1 MNFFN
6 GAVSYIAGAPAAPT
20 AAIPRLVDRVASS
33 TLPRDRRAALADL
46 AAAVVTSPRAQM
58 EMCESGL
65 KVVYAVLEQDR
76 DFDETLRVVLDVLI
90 GACGVLEWRDVEADG
105 DGGGMGEKETVD
117 AKRRWE
123 RKSAE
128 AAGMGTDVFLG
139 LPGAMR
145 LLLELLDNP
154 DVIIKCSTIE
164 LLTAMTANAAE
175 TTQSAV
181 LSSEEAVAKIAD
193 LLETANPIVRTNATL
208 LLSALADGSGEICK
222 IVAFSGVLETLFR
235 ILMATTVGWSGD
247 GNPRYDDVRPGMDA
261 TALADGADPEG
272 AMAVGDTLVL
282 VRNLLRGSSSTQSL
296 MRDSGCIPKL
306 AHVLSYTA
314 DCSAS
319 FSPAALAALNG
330 PAEATA
336 VQNYTN
342 LLLAL
347 ECVTALVDGDG
358 RDLSRNRSACAASG
372 VFRTVM
378 QLCFALPTGGDV
390 GERTLLRVTA
400 MIAAS
405 GLVVGQDDIRALFAS
420 PMSALS
426 GVGRSRSPQIACVDV
441 VTADESPAVRA
452 AAHQLLMASLMA
464 DPALKLPTASFLNAL
479 VTESESFGGPPSPSA
494 SSAAGGGV
502 ATALKA
508 AVVGWPNEMDGA
520 GVFYTSCTVAW
531 VTARI
536 RGARE
541 RLLASK
547 MSGGSG
553 DALLSRAVR
562 ALGQAVREDAP
573 APVRISLLRLVCT
586 WLHGS
591 SSAVSAFLSSAM
603 HLPLVMEMVMKK
615 SSSRSDAAASI
626 HVQGLSA
633 LLLAVCLDGADGDDS
648 ATDSGFVSGGGGA
661 STVIPRGTLVDIV
674 RNRIGVATFT
684 ARLDELR
691 ATPAFLAAKSGELGE
706 TEPLKMV
713 EKERASPGAYK
724 RGELG
729 HELWYDADFVELVE
743 DVYAKVGAR
752 VIELVAQPDQGVIS
766 GNGGGDVTANDGSA
780 LTVRQGMRREV
791 MTATNSV
798 TPSTMN
804 MPMIESSSRDDVLV
818 SYKELIRTQDG
829 SLADAR
835 ARVGELEA
843 ALKEAQLE
851 LDAQNRVGAD
861 GASRTERERLIA
873 ENAALQEKAATLED
887 VVEEKTSEF
896 AALSDAYSAL
906 EQMGANAENEEAA
919 AEREQGLL
927 REVELLR
934 RDKASTM
941 SEFYA
946 ECDKVT
952 RLEQVRSRLELTEQ
966 TSMSQLRAV
975 EKERDSLRAGGDIDD
990 DSITAADWRRRAEAS
1005 EGQLGGVQSALNR
1018 CEETVEELRGRTRGL
1033 EDSYQESNTRAST
1046 LSSALEQIK
1055 IEAAQAVA
1063 ARKREA
1069 SMARE
1074 GVSATQRAH
1083 EDEVSAL
1090 RAEMQTLAL
1099 KIREEHEASASAS
1112 GNVAG
1117 VASAPD
1123 AAVREVES
1131 LSAELVDV
1139 RNAMEEWKQRATS
1152 SQRKC
1157 EDANRALDRERAENQ
1172 RLAAVARDA
1181 QAQVQSSR
1189 SELET
1194 LQNDSSAN
1202 MDDFTIAT
1210 DRVTELEKQC
1220 ADMEEMRCR
1229 SLEELTHLK
1238 EEVATRTEQTIRL
1251 SGNVYEA
1258 EEACESAQAKLA
1270 AAEARISELE
1280 AGTTVSSLGDAHSEP
1295 NGEHSIA
1302 QPSTSSKYLRP
1313 PRSEEDDEYISA
1325 LSEEIMTLK
1334 EKIVSLE
1341 EAVDDARDKEG
1352 LSSAIALDR
1361 DEALTRLQTVEGELA
1376 SVAEEKAGLKEQ
1388 LVALE
1393 DRLLSL
1399 GEAEEAKR
1407 VLTERVGELEQALV
1421 AAESLPPT
1429 AGSTYSSPY
1438 SPRSDSEKRDRF
1450 GHDDNIVSSMR
1461 RELDEKKV
1469 LVKELENSLISM
1481 ADGERDGKKTLAEL
1495 EKQVSEA
1502 ETLLSVVSS
1511 EKTEQAERLSVM
1523 DMELDGLRSD
1533 KEALT
1538 IQVSSLTERAVLAE
1552 QAANSASNT
1561 APDSS
1566 HADALKAAEDKL
1578 RDLAIVQSA
1587 KTSRLS
1593 DAEQE
1598 ILGLNAQLSEAIE
1611 SKELQVEEVGKAK
1624 LDAVSL
1630 EGRVDELQCDLAK
1643 GVLECQSLTSQLAE
1657 ALQKLS
1663 EGADRILTLESEV
1676 SSLNA
1681 QFAETEKSRDV
1692 ALKDLEESKQEL
1704 QNVEV
1709 MRSTAMLELSV
1720 LSNAGAGAKEEI
1732 NLLKAAL
1739 ADSAKACPPNAETVV
1754 EAPVGEAA
1762 EAEIRELKRALRDA
1776 AKSVNASSKELTEH
1790 EELLVQ
1796 LSDDKSSLLR
1806 DLDAS
1811 RAEVESLRQN
1821 IRQADEEK
1829 LRLEQRRSP
1838 DLISSSATG
1847 AVPSLALSSTVDSEA
1862 LVDLAAAKRSV
1873 AELEGNMGRLETKQ
1887 KDFVVAK
1894 KEDRALITSLVDKL
1908 SLAKDEVSQIQKE
1921 ADRRAEVLMSE
1932 LEATR
1937 VSDSSDA
1944 TVLSTYRAENSK
1956 LRERLSRSGAEFVE
1970 IRSTLQ
1976 EQVDS
1981 LSVDL
1986 LLKTQAVT
1994 KLQKEKVEA
2003 IQQLTAARE
2012 SMSSSDTANEQLQAS
2027 YDGKSSELRLLT
2039 AELGRVQS
2047 DMTDS
2052 ASAHVA
2058 AVAKIAKERSDNAS
2072 SHAVEMAAAR
2082 SEIEAL
2088 TVSLQVTRAEA
2099 DQAKAELSLDVEA
2112 KRQRISELEHEL
2124 VKSCTALEVAEKDI
2138 RELNFANRE
2147 AVASAK
2153 AKVVAFEEELL
2164 ALKTSLNESMD
2175 ALRALQSVG
2184 AAEAAALTA
2193 ERDELKNDLAV
2204 AESKTVASESKLAGV
2219 TRALANVRAEL
2230 SAAEKSLSSSQ
2241 KSLATLEEERAKLN
2255 EESKALEEKI
2265 SNLESLV
2272 VQGDTNLAAALGDIK
2287 RGEVA
2292 HTLLLKE
2299 VTDAQ
2304 EKSSSLEAALSRRD
2318 EENGRLRIARG
2329 RLEEEADILRT
2340 DLDAAESAR
2349 DGFENDNTD
2358 LRAWVTDLEEQAKGL
2373 HGLAEKFDDVEA
2385 SLHEALAAHQTAT
2398 DANAE
2403 LKVEVCELSNAVST
2417 SEAATKAAENE
2428 KVTAV
2433 AARKL
2438 AEKRVLDLDAR
2449 LQETRSSYA
2458 SKATTNEGKIRSNAQ
2473 RCADLEL
2480 ELASAERQI
2489 AESASM
2495 SDRIFGIEAELS
2507 RASER
2512 AKELLERAEVA
2523 EGDLEG
2529 AKHDIADL
2537 HKQIETASRSAG
2549 ASAYAELEAEH
2560 NELLICLAELELE
2573 QSALREN
2580 NTTGNTPSRTV
2591 DSISAR

>member
-1 MNFFN
+1 
-6 GAVSYIAGAPAAPT
+6 
-20 AAIPRLVDRVASS
+20 
-33 TLPRDRRAALADL
+33 
-46 AAAVVTSPRAQM
+46 M
-58 EMCESGL
+58 EMCEVGL

-105 DGGGMGEKETVD
+105 EGGVMGEKEMVV

-123 RKSAE
+123 RESAE
-128 AAGMGTDVFLG
+128 ASRMGTDVFLG
-139 LPGAMR
+139 LPGAMS

-193 LLETANPIVRTNATL
+193 LLETSNPIVRTNATL

-235 ILMATTVGWSGD
+235 ILMTTTVDGSGD

-261 TALADGADPEG
+261 TVLADSVDPEG

-342 LLLAL
+342 LLFAL

-358 RDLSRNRSACAASG
+358 RDASRNRSACAASG

-405 GLVVGQDDIRALFAS
+405 GLVVGQDDNRALFAS
-420 PMSALS
+420 PMSALG

-479 VTESESFGGPPSPSA
+479 VTESGSFGAPPSPSA

-508 AVVGWPNEMDGA
+508 AVVGWPNEIDGA
-520 GVFYTSCTVAW
+520 GVFYTSYTVAW
-531 VTARI
+531 VTARV

-547 MSGGSG
+547 ISGGSG

-603 HLPLVMEMVMKK
+603 HLPLVMEMVLKK

-633 LLLAVCLDGADGDDS
+633 LLLAVCLDEADGDDS
-648 ATDSGFVSGGGGA
+648 ATDGGFVSGGGGA

-706 TEPLKMV
+706 TEPFKMV

-729 HELWYDADFVELVE
+729 HELWYDADFVELVD

-752 VIELVAQPDQGVIS
+752 VIELVAQPDQGIIS
-766 GNGGGDVTANDGSA
+766 GNGGGDVIADDASA
-780 LTVRQGMRREV
+780 PTSRQGMRREV

-861 GASRTERERLIA
+861 GASRTERERLSA
-873 ENAALQEKAATLED
+873 ENAVLQEKVATLED

-896 AALSDAYSAL
+896 AALSGAYSAL
-906 EQMGANAENEEAA
+906 EQMSGNAEDEEAA

-952 RLEQVRSRLELTEQ
+952 RLEQVRSRLELAEQ

-975 EKERDSLRAGGDIDD
+975 EKERDSLRVGGGVDD
-990 DSITAADWRRRAEAS
+990 DSVAAAEWRRRAEAS
-1005 EGQLGGVQSALNR
+1005 EGQLAGVQSALYR
-1018 CEETVEELRGRTRGL
+1018 CEETAEELRGRTRGL

-1046 LSSALEQIK
+1046 LSSALEQMK

-1074 GVSATQRAH
+1074 AVSATQRAH

-1090 RAEMQTLAL
+1090 RAEIQSLAL
-1099 KIREEHEASASAS
+1099 KIREGQEASGSAS

-1117 VASAPD
+1117 VSSAPD

-1157 EDANRALDRERAENQ
+1157 DDANRALDRERAENQ

-1181 QAQVQSSR
+1181 QAQVQLSL

-1194 LQNDSSAN
+1194 LRIDSSAN
-1202 MDDFTIAT
+1202 IDDFTVAT

-1229 SLEELTHLK
+1229 SLEELAHLK

-1270 AAEARISELE
+1270 TAEARISELE
-1280 AGTTVSSLGDAHSEP
+1280 AGATVPSLGDAHSEP
-1295 NGEHSIA
+1295 NGEHAIA
-1302 QPSTSSKYLRP
+1302 QSSTSSKSLRP

-1325 LSEEIMTLK
+1325 LSEEIMSLK
-1334 EKIVSLE
+1334 EKVGILE
-1341 EAVDDARDKEG
+1341 ETVDDARDKEG

-1361 DEALTRLQTVEGELA
+1361 DAALTRLQAVEGELA
-1376 SVAEEKAGLKEQ
+1376 NVAEEKARLEGQHVE
-1388 LVALE
+1388 LE

-1421 AAESLPPT
+1421 AAETLPPT
-1429 AGSTYSSPY
+1429 AGSTYSSPC
-1438 SPRSDSEKRDRF
+1438 SPRSGSEKRDRF
-1450 GHDDNIVSSMR
+1450 GNDDKIVLSMR

-1469 LVKELENSLISM
+1469 LVKELENSLSSM
-1481 ADGERDGKKTLAEL
+1481 ADGERVGKKTLAEV
-1495 EKQVSEA
+1495 EKQLSEA

-1523 DMELDGLRSD
+1523 DMELDRLRSE

-1538 IQVSSLTERAVLAE
+1538 SQVSSLMASAVLAE
-1552 QAANSASNT
+1552 QAVNSASNT
-1561 APDSS
+1561 APDS
-1566 HADALKAAEDKL
+1566 HEDALKAAEDKL
-1578 RDLAIVQSA
+1578 RDRAIEQSA
-1587 KTSRLS
+1587 SNSRLA
-1593 DAEQE
+1593 DTEKE
-1598 ILGLNAQLSEAIE
+1598 ILGLKVLLSEAIE
-1611 SKELQVEEVGKAK
+1611 SKELQVEEIGKAK
-1624 LDAVSL
+1624 LDAASL
-1630 EGRVDELQCDLAK
+1630 ESLVEELQGDLAK
-1643 GVLECQSLTSQLAE
+1643 GVLEYQSLTSQLTE

-1663 EGADRILTLESEV
+1663 GGADRILTLESDV

-1681 QFAETEKSRDV
+1681 QLAETEKSRDV
-1692 ALKDLEESKQEL
+1692 ALKYLEESKQEL
-1704 QNVEV
+1704 QNLEV
-1709 MRSTAMLELSV
+1709 ARTAALFELSE
-1720 LSNAGAGAKEEI
+1720 LSKAGAGAKEEI
-1732 NLLKAAL
+1732 NELKAAL
-1739 ADSAKACPPNAETVV
+1739 SDSAEACPPNDSASNVDTVV
-1754 EAPVGEAA
+1754 EAAVGEAA

-1776 AKSVNASSKELTEH
+1776 AKSVNASSKELTER

-1796 LSDDKSSLLR
+1796 LSDDRSSLLR
-1806 DLDAS
+1806 NLDDS
-1811 RAEVESLRQN
+1811 RAEVDSLRQK

-1829 LRLEQRRSP
+1829 LHLEQKRSP
-1838 DLISSSATG
+1838 DLSSSFAAG
-1847 AVPSLALSSTVDSEA
+1847 AVPPLALSTSTIDSEA
-1862 LVDLAAAKRSV
+1862 IADLAAAKRSV

-1921 ADRRAEVLMSE
+1921 ADRRAEVLMTE

-1956 LRERLSRSGAEFVE
+1956 LRKRLSRSGSELVE
-1970 IRSTLQ
+1970 VRSALQ

-2003 IQQLTAARE
+2003 VQQLTAARE

-2027 YDGKSSELRLLT
+2027 YDEKSTELRLLA
-2039 AELGRVQS
+2039 AELCRVQS

-2052 ASAHVA
+2052 ASAHVV
-2058 AVAKIAKERSDNAS
+2058 AVTKIAKELSDNAS
-2072 SHAVEMAAAR
+2072 SYSVEMAAAR

-2088 TVSLQVTRAEA
+2088 TVSLQDTKAEA
-2099 DQAKAELSLDVEA
+2099 DQARTELSDDVEA
-2112 KRQRISELEHEL
+2112 KRHRISELEDEL
-2124 VKSCTALEVAEKDI
+2124 LKSCAALQIAEKDI
-2138 RELNFANRE
+2138 RELNCANRE
-2147 AVASAK
+2147 AVSSAK
-2153 AKVVAFEEELL
+2153 AKVVAFEEEVL
-2164 ALKTSLNESMD
+2164 ALKTSLNESID
-2175 ALRALQSVG
+2175 TVRALQSVS

-2193 ERDELKNDLAV
+2193 ERDELKNDLTVAKSE
-2204 AESKTVASESKLAGV
+2204 AESTESQLAGV
-2219 TRALANVRAEL
+2219 TRALAGVKAEL
-2230 SAAEKSLSSSQ
+2230 GATEKSLSSSQ
-2241 KSLATLEEERAKLN
+2241 NNVATLEEDLTKLT
-2255 EESKALEEKI
+2255 EESKALGEKI
-2265 SNLESLV
+2265 SHLKSLV
-2272 VQGDTNLAAALGDIK
+2272 VQGDANLAVALGDIK
-2287 RGEVA
+2287 CGEA
-2292 HTLLLKE
+2292 ARTSLLKD
-2299 VTDAQ
+2299 VTGAQ

-2329 RLEEEADILRT
+2329 RLEEEADKLRT

-2349 DGFENDNTD
+2349 DSFENDNAD
-2358 LRAWVTDLEEQAKGL
+2358 LRTWVTDLEEQAKGL

-2385 SLHEALAAHQTAT
+2385 SLHEALAAHQTAM

-2403 LKVEVCELSNAVST
+2403 LKAEVWQLSNAVNT

-2428 KVTAV
+2428 KVAAV

-2438 AEKRVLDLDAR
+2438 AEKRVVDLNAR

-2480 ELASAERQI
+2480 DLASAERQI
-2489 AESASM
+2489 AESATM

-2512 AKELLERAEVA
+2512 AKELLERAEIA
-2523 EGDLEG
+2523 EGDLED
-2529 AKHDIADL
+2529 AKRDISGL

-2573 QSALREN
+2573 QSVLRDN
-2580 NTTGNTPSRTV
+2580 NATGNTPSRTA
-2591 DSISAR
+2591 DSIPAR